1 MTETLKTFQTV
12 SMDLEDW
19 RLVDKVASDEKLT
32 ISDALSRLVRHGSI
46 RYGQVVR
53 EQTVTLG

>member
-1 MTETLKTFQTV
+1 MKTFQTV

-19 RLVDKVASDEKLT
+19 RLVDKLSADEHIT
-32 ISDALSRLVRHGSI
+32 ISEALSRLVRHGHI
-46 RYGQVVR
+46 RYEQVVR